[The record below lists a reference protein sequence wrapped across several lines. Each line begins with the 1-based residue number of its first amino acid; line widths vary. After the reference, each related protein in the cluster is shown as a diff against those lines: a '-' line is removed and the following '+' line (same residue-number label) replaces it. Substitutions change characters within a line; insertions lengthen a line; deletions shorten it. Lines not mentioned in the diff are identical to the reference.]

1 MVIRHCGA
9 RTLPTRPPRPVQ
21 QPTPEVTLDL
31 FLQDAFPLTQ
41 QVRNQDLH
49 RTLFS
54 ATMQLS
60 HGGIPGL
67 AGVALAKAVT
77 YALAQS
83 PQAGPDDRAE
93 LVNSALDRLRYSSEA
108 TVAPLAREAFEQA
121 RPLTDLQQADRL
133 KAHSL
138 KSIAQLEGWN
148 LLP

>member
-1 MVIRHCGA
+1 
-9 RTLPTRPPRPVQ
+9 
-21 QPTPEVTLDL
+21 
-31 FLQDAFPLTQ
+31 
-41 QVRNQDLH
+41 
-49 RTLFS
+49 
-54 ATMQLS
+54 MQLS

-77 YALAQS
+77 YALEQS